1 MSINFLTVLL
11 FVALIG
17 FFVLAK
23 KKKPNEFPSKPFE
36 KISFQSIDGK
46 TNIQLKDLT
55 NKVVLIVNTA
65 SKCGFTGQYKSLQ
78 KLWKKYQ
85 KKGLVVIGLPT
96 ADFFNQEYKE
106 DSKIQEF
113 CQVNYGVD
121 FFLSKKIT
129 SKGKNMDPFFSLIK
143 KNLGKKYLPK
153 WNFNKYLL
161 NHKQQVVAYYGSSL
175 DPMNKKLTD
184 KLDKLILQLKK

>member
-1 MSINFLTVLL
+1 MSINFFYFLL
-11 FVALIG
+11 FVALITI
-17 FFVLAK
+17 FVIAK
-23 KKKPNEFPSKPFE
+23 KKKPNKFPSKPFE
-36 KISFQSIDGK
+36 NISFQSIDGK

-78 KLWKKYQ
+78 KLWKKY
-85 KKGLVVIGLPT
+85 KEKGLVVMGLPT
-96 ADFFNQEYKE
+96 ADFFNQEYKD

-129 SKGKNMDPFFSLIK
+129 SKGKNIDLFFSLIK

-161 NHKQQVVAYYGSSL
+161 NQKQQVVAYYGSSV
-175 DPMNKKLTD
+175 DPMNKKVTEQI
-184 KLDKLILQLKK
+184 DKLIIELKK